1 MLEEQIYKGHEVISK
16 GDICESIIFVI
27 DGTIIIEIED
37 EDGDMI
43 EIDQL

>member
-1 MLEEQIYKGHEVISK
+1 MLEEQIYNGHEVISK

-27 DGTIIIEIED
+27 DGTVVIETED